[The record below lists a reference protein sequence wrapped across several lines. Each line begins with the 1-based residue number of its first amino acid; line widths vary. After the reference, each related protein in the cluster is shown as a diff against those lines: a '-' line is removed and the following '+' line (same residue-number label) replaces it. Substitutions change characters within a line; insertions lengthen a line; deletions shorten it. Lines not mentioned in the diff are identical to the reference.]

1 MALFFSFPDVV
12 DETPAHFLG
21 VPHGHKHPARAL
33 NTDERSDRERAAL
46 HTTGA
51 REEEEEEERDACALN
66 VTEAKEGIH
75 AWRV

>member
-51 REEEEEEERDACALN
+51 REE
-66 VTEAKEGIH
+66 G
-75 AWRV
+75 W